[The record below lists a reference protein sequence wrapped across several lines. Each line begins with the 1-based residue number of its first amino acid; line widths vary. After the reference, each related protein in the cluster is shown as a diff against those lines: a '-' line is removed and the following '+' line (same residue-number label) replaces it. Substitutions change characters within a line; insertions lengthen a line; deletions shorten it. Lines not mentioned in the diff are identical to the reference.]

1 MFSGGASSAGR
12 REGNRC
18 GQAELSRGAGG
29 RLQAPDGISTVG
41 RVPLPRACP
50 AGWWAIRGNC
60 QALAV
65 RQELMAKSSF
75 WGSSIVCPPKWP
87 PLFPPSSCWASAGLT
102 LKGQNCSHS
111 GTRQVPKLRLD
122 TRQSSYTSCQSILA
136 ATPGRS
142 LGSPRFAD
150 EETVTCPSHTARKRW
165 SYGWVQVCLV
175 PVLCHCLHATPPPP
189 HQLASFHELEG
200 PQDSQLSSP
209 QSS

>member
-1 MFSGGASSAGR
+1 MQEAASRPQMASQLWEESPCPGPA
-12 REGNRC
+12 
-18 GQAELSRGAGG
+18 QQAGG
-29 RLQAPDGISTVG
+29 PSEATVRLWPS
-41 RVPLPRACP
+41 
-50 AGWWAIRGNC
+50 GWT
-60 QALAV
+60 
-65 RQELMAKSSF
+65 ELMAKSSF

-87 PLFPPSSCWASAGLT
+87 PLFLPSSCWAPAGLT

>member
-1 MFSGGASSAGR
+1 MWAGR
-12 REGNRC
+12 AEQGCRRPPPGPRWHLNC
-18 GQAELSRGAGG
+18 GKSPPAPVLPSRLVGHQRQLSGSGPQAGLNS
-29 RLQAPDGISTVG
+29 
-41 RVPLPRACP
+41 
-50 AGWWAIRGNC
+50 W
-60 QALAV
+60 
-65 RQELMAKSSF
+65 
-75 WGSSIVCPPKWP
+75 PKWP
-87 PLFPPSSCWASAGLT
+87 PLFLPSSCWAPAGLT

-175 PVLCHCLHATPPPP
+175 PMLCHCLHATPPPP